1 MVWRPFDSL
10 CSRWFMAYGS
20 PARETLEARRPAV
33 GLAALGLPKVLVGG
47 LESSHASGSL
57 AGRVSRAAQGCA
69 KRFMV
74 EELSRY
80 GVLRQL
86 LQLQEDFL
94 SLPKTKDRG

>member
-1 MVWRPFDSL
+1 
-10 CSRWFMAYGS
+10 MA
-20 PARETLEARRPAV
+20 ARRARLWRLGALPLA
-33 GLAALGLPKVLVGG
+33 LAALGLPKVLVGG